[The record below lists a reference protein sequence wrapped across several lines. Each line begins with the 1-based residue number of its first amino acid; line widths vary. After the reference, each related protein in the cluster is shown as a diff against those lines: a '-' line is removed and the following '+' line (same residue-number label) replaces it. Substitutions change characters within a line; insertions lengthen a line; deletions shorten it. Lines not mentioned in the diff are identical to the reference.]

1 MMMMIKINIDDN
13 DHYITNNCI
22 AKWSLGASNI
32 QELLLLAASSLMETS
47 PIAGKSWH
55 PSHEPPHKKGQQV
68 PVTLNEQWKEG
79 GKGWGKLPG

>member
-32 QELLLLAASSLMETS
+32 QELLLLAASS
-47 PIAGKSWH
+47 
-55 PSHEPPHKKGQQV
+55 
-68 PVTLNEQWKEG
+68 
-79 GKGWGKLPG
+79 